1 MLTAFSS
8 QTTRCPARVQSPSQI
23 TQLYRDAAGKPPDP
37 RLLYDTLTLLMI
49 ILHSVI
55 VGHCYG
61 YSTMVQHFAFPFSY
75 SLRPGNHICCLATV
89 LWEYHNLGVTTIK
102 DMMAL
107 AYPEGE
113 LAWRVVGWLWEERD
127 AQKTYPESL
136 LDHTNGM
143 ILAYNY
149 KASPTQNGL
158 LFYDSHKKIPLQR
171 QCCTKM
177 LP

>member
-1 MLTAFSS
+1 
-8 QTTRCPARVQSPSQI
+8 
-23 TQLYRDAAGKPPDP
+23 
-37 RLLYDTLTLLMI
+37 MI

-113 LAWRVVGWLWEERD
+113 LAWRVVGCLWD
-127 AQKTYPESL
+127 GSDTHKTPRSL
-136 LDHTNGM
+136 LDHTSGV
-143 ILAYNY
+143 IPACSY
-149 KASPTQNGL
+149 KARPSKPAFLLLPQRDPSPEATTTTKTLPPCIYVPQQRM
-158 LFYDSHKKIPLQR
+158 LFKSHLQIDSPHPFN
-171 QCCTKM
+171 T
-177 LP
+177 

>member
-1 MLTAFSS
+1 MFIWIRNPPPQKTPFTALHILCINQIAALSNNS
-8 QTTRCPARVQSPSQI
+8 VPHPPTLATRCPERVQSPSKI
-23 TQLYRDAAGKPPDP
+23 TQLCRDAAGKPPDP

-113 LAWRVVGWLWEERD
+113 LAWRVVGYL
-127 AQKTYPESL
+127 
-136 LDHTNGM
+136 
-143 ILAYNY
+143 
-149 KASPTQNGL
+149 
-158 LFYDSHKKIPLQR
+158 
-171 QCCTKM
+171 
-177 LP
+177 